1 MTAFLYQRSLIAAVG
16 RGLEAATGTAR
27 PRATPTASSGAS
39 RSSTSGIAW
48 RILPALAQARAVPDD
63 ESRFHRGFS
72 DARRQFLPVRVGK
85 FLPVARSC
93 VTGSRGFLS
102 FCLDGL
108 LARALNV
115 GRRRFQVWPPSSS
128 PPKFG
133 AMLPGMPPPGRLS
146 CWLT

>member
-63 ESRFHRGFS
+63 ESRFHREFS

-85 FLPVARSC
+85 FLPVAVAASPGAAVFSAFVSMDC
-93 VTGSRGFLS
+93 WH
-102 FCLDGL
+102 
-108 LARALNV
+108 AR
-115 GRRRFQVWPPSSS
+115 
-128 PPKFG
+128 
-133 AMLPGMPPPGRLS
+133 
-146 CWLT
+146 